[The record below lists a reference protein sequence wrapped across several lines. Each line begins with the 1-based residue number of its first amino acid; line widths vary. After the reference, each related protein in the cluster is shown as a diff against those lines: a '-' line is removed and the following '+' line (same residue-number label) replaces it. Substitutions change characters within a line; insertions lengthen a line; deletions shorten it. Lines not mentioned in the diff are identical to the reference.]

1 MREAL
6 WLSGEGKGGGSG
18 NVGGRKGGGGGGGG
32 GGCRAL
38 EEQNE
43 NDGIDFDRDGG
54 TLGNRAT
61 GATLHLRSAGQYI
74 TLNVATTSTLNVA
87 TTFTL
92 ISHTTSIFMSFY
104 SYSSDD
110 HNFAQEWLILIGYTN
125 QHL

>member
-18 NVGGRKGGGGGGGG
+18 NGGGGAVGGEGGGG

-61 GATLHLRSAGQYI
+61 GATLPLRSAGQYI
-74 TLNVATTSTLNVA
+74 TLNVASKSTLNVA
-87 TTFTL
+87 
-92 ISHTTSIFMSFY
+92 ITSLSM
-104 SYSSDD
+104 
-110 HNFAQEWLILIGYTN
+110 
-125 QHL
+125 